1 VIQSSF
7 GDYIMDNT
15 HIRDCFIKAIHAF
28 KNKPKVLGQ
37 VFRDAM
43 MYKDQG
49 VLSETD
55 ISMLRTL
62 SSQHQ
67 ALRGVDFSNQ
77 Y

>member
-1 VIQSSF
+1 
-7 GDYIMDNT
+7 MDNT
-15 HIRDCFIKAIHAF
+15 HIRDCFIKAVHAF

-49 VLSETD
+49 VLSETH

-62 SSQHQ
+62 SSQHH
-67 ALRGVDFSNQ
+67 ALRGVDFSKQ
-77 Y
+77 F

>member
-1 VIQSSF
+1 
-7 GDYIMDNT
+7 MDNT
-15 HIRDCFIKAIHAF
+15 HIRDCFIKAVHAF

-62 SSQHQ
+62 SSQHHV
-67 ALRGVDFSNQ
+67 LRGVDFSKQ
-77 Y
+77 F

>member
-1 VIQSSF
+1 
-7 GDYIMDNT
+7 MDNT

-28 KNKPKVLGQ
+28 KNRPPMLKQ

-49 VLSETD
+49 VLSDTD

-62 SSQHQ
+62 SHQHEI
-67 ALRGVDFSNQ
+67 LNRVDLSKQF
-77 Y
+77 